1 MTGPGNADRAAW
13 AAQAT
18 EAFQSAAGHHA
29 GLDTADAIGSLIT
42 ALCHYADRRGISFG
56 TILTASSDAYLSQ
69 RASEQH
75 AYKVGDEV
83 RIRDGAVLSP
93 SLATLPRLGIV
104 AALYPSAERTQ
115 QYAIRFPGE
124 LNAMPFTGS
133 EIEPAPPFQPV
144 RTKQGTV
151 ASLAE
156 AEEVL
161 ISTAARIQISHLH
174 TTRPAKA
181 DIKDRQ
187 LLASVLGQACDLTP
201 EEMLR
206 QAGIKVTAAVQRE
219 LAMQAAADL
228 GREHARTGTRPFETE
243 LETAARLADVL
254 REKGCALPRDDPS
267 PHELLWEYRFA
278 FGYEKAGLHQ
288 PRPSRSQ
295 RDTASPAELAGRNF
309 PAPRPAAQ
317 YGSRKPAGCQQRACN
332 ARPESSKREAAPM
345 TAQDDQKHCEQE
357 ETLARTGNSKWTAE
371 AIRALGATTDLQ
383 TLADIFGCSGWSS
396 RKMARTGEWERQG
409 IKIFRIGAHYRVGV
423 GSILDVLGFTS
434 GDLSSPGTAHAGE
447 LDQASENA
455 ADSAVIQAPE
465 SVAAGGGR

>member
-1 MTGPGNADRAAW
+1 VTGPGNADRAAW
-13 AAQAT
+13 AAQAI

-29 GLDTADAIGSLIT
+29 GLDTAEAISSLIT
-42 ALCHYADRRGISFG
+42 ALCHYPDRRGISFG
-56 TILTASSDAYLSQ
+56 TILTASSDAYLTQ

-75 AYKVGDEV
+75 PYKIGDEV
-83 RIRDGAVLSP
+83 RIRDGAVLAP

-124 LNAMPFTGS
+124 LNAMPFTGP

-144 RTKQGTV
+144 RTRQGTV

-156 AEEVL
+156 AEEAL
-161 ISTAARIQISHLH
+161 ISTAARIQISYLRK
-174 TTRPAKA
+174 TRPARA
-181 DIKDRQ
+181 DIKDRE

-201 EEMLR
+201 QEMLR

-254 REKGCALPRDDPS
+254 REKGCVLPRDDPS

-278 FGYEKAGLHQ
+278 FGYEKTGLHQ

-295 RDTASPAELAGRNF
+295 RDAASPAELAGRNF
-309 PAPRPAAQ
+309 PD
-317 YGSRKPAGCQQRACN
+317 PAG
-332 ARPESSKREAAPM
+332 RPLNTAAENRLAASS
-345 TAQDDQKHCEQE
+345 AQV
-357 ETLARTGNSKWTAE
+357 T
-371 AIRALGATTDLQ
+371 RALTQANG
-383 TLADIFGCSGWSS
+383 
-396 RKMARTGEWERQG
+396 RQH
-409 IKIFRIGAHYRVGV
+409 R
-423 GSILDVLGFTS
+423 
-434 GDLSSPGTAHAGE
+434 
-447 LDQASENA
+447 
-455 ADSAVIQAPE
+455 
-465 SVAAGGGR
+465 

>member
-13 AAQAT
+13 AAQAI

-29 GLDTADAIGSLIT
+29 GLDTAEAIGGLIT

-75 AYKVGDEV
+75 AYKVGNEV
-83 RIRDGAVLSP
+83 RIRDGVVLSP
-93 SLATLPRLGIV
+93 SLASLPRLGIV

-124 LNAMPFTGS
+124 VNAMPFTGS

-144 RTKQGTV
+144 RTRQGTV

-174 TTRPAKA
+174 KTRPARA
-181 DIKDRQ
+181 DLQDRQ
-187 LLASVLGQACDLTP
+187 LLASALGQACDLTP
-201 EEMLR
+201 QEMLR
-206 QAGIKVTAAVQRE
+206 QAEIKVTATVQRE

-243 LETAARLADVL
+243 LETATRLADVL
-254 REKGCALPRDDPS
+254 REKGCALPGDDPS
-267 PHELLWEYRFA
+267 PRELLWEYRFA
-278 FGYEKAGLHQ
+278 FGHEKTAPHR

-295 RDTASPAELAGRNF
+295 RDAASPAELAGRDY
-309 PAPRPAAQ
+309 PAPAGRP
-317 YGSRKPAGCQQRACN
+317 
-332 ARPESSKREAAPM
+332 
-345 TAQDDQKHCEQE
+345 
-357 ETLARTGNSKWTAE
+357 L
-371 AIRALGATTDLQ
+371 
-383 TLADIFGCSGWSS
+383 
-396 RKMARTGEWERQG
+396 
-409 IKIFRIGAHYRVGV
+409 
-423 GSILDVLGFTS
+423 
-434 GDLSSPGTAHAGE
+434 
-447 LDQASENA
+447 
-455 ADSAVIQAPE
+455 SAVADAHLAASPLRPPHALNQAN
-465 SVAAGGGR
+465 GRQHR